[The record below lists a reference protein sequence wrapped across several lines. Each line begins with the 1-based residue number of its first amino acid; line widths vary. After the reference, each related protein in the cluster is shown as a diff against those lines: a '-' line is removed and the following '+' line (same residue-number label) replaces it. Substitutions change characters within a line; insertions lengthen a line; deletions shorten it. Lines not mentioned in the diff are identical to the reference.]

1 LDGLPVYLR
10 DGSSFLGI
18 SPKLTTSATPS
29 PIAAHPDITSETA
42 MNSKTATT
50 LNKAPFR
57 AVGKDWVRYFILKI
71 ITEFPRQR
79 ASIILM
85 EGIN

>member
-1 LDGLPVYLR
+1 
-10 DGSSFLGI
+10 
-18 SPKLTTSATPS
+18 
-29 PIAAHPDITSETA
+29 
-42 MNSKTATT
+42 MNRKTAAT
-50 LNKAPFR
+50 LNIALFR

-85 EGIN
+85 EGISGGAHRISSLTRELT